1 MVSAM
6 PTGMASAVRFQGMS
20 SSHATPA
27 RGYRF
32 DDIVNIGQRLNVIE
46 LDGLDDEI
54 DRRDALAAGP

>member
-32 DDIVNIGQRLNVIE
+32 DDIVNIGQRLIE